1 VSLPRAVRCF
11 QGGSL
16 LDCFHFIEMD
26 FLVLELGNTPD
37 LVCFSGVLSCG
48 FENLVHHGLWDSRG
62 NFLFLGARNWLLAF
76 IIAEYRVYVV
86 ASLSVLVLLGCF

>member
-1 VSLPRAVRCF
+1 
-11 QGGSL
+11 
-16 LDCFHFIEMD
+16 MD

-76 IIAEYRVYVV
+76 IIA
-86 ASLSVLVLLGCF
+86 